1 MDQNFHR
8 SPEDQKR
15 RDNERAAAHQQA
27 MDMKGASR
35 KADDWTAD
43 AAMRFGITSR
53 ELLDAIRRGWTPEM
67 VNELPAAEVDRLF
80 EKPSVDPVT
89 ARLIRN
95 IRTAPILP
103 VPPKRWH

>member
-35 KADDWTAD
+35 KADEWTAD
-43 AAMRFGITSR
+43 AALRFGITSR
-53 ELLDAIRRGWTPEM
+53 EVLDAIRRGWTPELI
-67 VNELPAAEVDRLF
+67 NELPAAEVDYLF
-80 EKPSVDPVT
+80 EKPAADPET
-89 ARLIRN
+89 AKLIRN
-95 IRTAPILP
+95 IRNAPVLS
-103 VPPKRWH
+103 VPHKRWH